1 MPLITYIRNIPDPP
15 HNPSTDVP
23 DMQHNTNAIDDIIA
37 VDHLSFN
44 DANNNSGFHKQSRY
58 VNFTPLS
65 SPATNVGQLALYSEG
80 NLAGPSQL
88 FMVRDNNAGTR
99 VALTPNP
106 TAIGNMSRTQ
116 TGFSWLPGNVLLQWG
131 LTAIGAGPAN
141 TPVVF
146 LVPFTFPLDFVP
158 VVTITQ
164 IGNTGSNDTTMVLP
178 GSVTNTQ
185 FIVHN
190 NNSAITF
197 IFWMAIG
204 PI

>member
-1 MPLITYIRNIPDPP
+1 MPLITYTRNIPDPP

-23 DMQHNTNAIDDIIA
+23 DMQHNTNSIDDIIA

-44 DANNNSGFHKQSRY
+44 DANNNSGFHKQSTY
-58 VNFTPLS
+58 VNETTPTTG
-65 SPATNVGQLALYSEG
+65 PGQLAVYSKG
-80 NLAGPSQL
+80 LIAGPSQL
-88 FMVRDNNAGTR
+88 FLVRDNNAGTE

-146 LVPFTFPLDFVP
+146 PVPFTFPLAFVP

-164 IGNTGSNDTTMVLP
+164 IGNTGSNDTTMVLI
-178 GSVTNTQ
+178 GSVTDTQ